1 MCLLVTGQR
10 CDRCAPGFFDFG
22 VNGCQDC
29 HCDPSGS
36 FNNTP
41 NCSPAT
47 GACVCKTNVE
57 SQRCDKCKPGYYYCH
72 LAPKIGFQM
81 IYNFRIL
88 PIVIEKFLRL
98 HSMFLLWPFI
108 RLFPGRRLLC
118 YEYHIGL
125 PSRYLI

>member
-1 MCLLVTGQR
+1 MGQCKCKPGGMYGKQWFILQFTPRMCLLVTGQR

-72 LAPKIGFQM
+72 LASKSGF
-81 IYNFRIL
+81 
-88 PIVIEKFLRL
+88 
-98 HSMFLLWPFI
+98 
-108 RLFPGRRLLC
+108 
-118 YEYHIGL
+118 
-125 PSRYLI
+125 